1 MVKYEKSKERIACL
15 RENYKIVLQK
25 LRKKRD
31 LETLLFLRVAYE
43 TGIRG
48 NDILKMDMSCIKGLQ
63 VILVESKRG
72 SGCLYRQI
80 NGSYPKVSRQ
90 TLRVME
96 ALYKKQGKFFSASRE
111 YYVRKIHRL
120 WEQSPFCFHDL
131 RRSRKLL
138 EIYLLEEQRSV
149 PGGISASKYIFFK
162 KREIIN
168 NSSIS
173 AVELGYCRNAIDF

>member
-1 MVKYEKSKERIACL
+1 MVKYEKSKERLECL

-25 LRKKRD
+25 LWKKRD

-80 NGSYPKVSRQ
+80 NEIGRASCRE
-90 TLRVME
+90 RV
-96 ALYKKQGKFFSASRE
+96 
-111 YYVRKIHRL
+111 
-120 WEQSPFCFHDL
+120 
-131 RRSRKLL
+131 
-138 EIYLLEEQRSV
+138 
-149 PGGISASKYIFFK
+149 
-162 KREIIN
+162 
-168 NSSIS
+168 
-173 AVELGYCRNAIDF
+173 

>member
-1 MVKYEKSKERIACL
+1 MVKHEKRKERLECL

-25 LRKKRD
+25 LWKKRD

-48 NDILKMDMSCIKGLQ
+48 NDILKMDMSCMKG
-63 VILVESKRG
+63 
-72 SGCLYRQI
+72 RQI
-80 NGSYPKVSRQ
+80 
-90 TLRVME
+90 
-96 ALYKKQGKFFSASRE
+96 
-111 YYVRKIHRL
+111 
-120 WEQSPFCFHDL
+120 
-131 RRSRKLL
+131 LL
-138 EIYLLEEQRSV
+138 AEKNIYEQRSV